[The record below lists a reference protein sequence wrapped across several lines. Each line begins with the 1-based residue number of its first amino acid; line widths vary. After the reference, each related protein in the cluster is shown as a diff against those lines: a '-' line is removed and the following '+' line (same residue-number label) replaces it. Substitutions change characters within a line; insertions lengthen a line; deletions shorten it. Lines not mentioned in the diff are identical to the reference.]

1 MVFALRKAPPPP
13 FFLMAGQLRGKEG
26 GGGKW
31 PAIKIIYF
39 FASAGKKRDILFKMT
54 HRNIHIQ
61 VNTLNFVSGH

>member
-13 FFLMAGQLRGKEG
+13 QFFLMAGQLRGKEG

-39 FASAGKKRDILFKMT
+39 FCQRCAGKKRDILFKMT
-54 HRNIHIQ
+54 HRK
-61 VNTLNFVSGH
+61 LNLVFGH